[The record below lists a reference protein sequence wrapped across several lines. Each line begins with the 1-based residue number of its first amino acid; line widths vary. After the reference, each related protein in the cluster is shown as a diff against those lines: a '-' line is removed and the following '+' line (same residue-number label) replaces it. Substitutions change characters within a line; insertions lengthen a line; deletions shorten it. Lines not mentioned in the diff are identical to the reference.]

1 MSIDAIYKHKFYMDP
16 SQSVPYQSEKHLA
29 QYASLLIRDKFP
41 NELLHILI
49 SIKVQELKEIRG
61 SLVK

>member
-1 MSIDAIYKHKFYMDP
+1 MDP